1 MSTKVQKAA
10 KAAIAALPPG
20 TFRSCD
26 PEEVRQMNEDLEKA
40 GAACQ
45 EWLDSVKPKRK
56 AASPVS
62 SSREAAPALAMCAAG
77 HTRGK

>member
-20 TFRSCD
+20 TYRFCS
-26 PEEVRQMNEDLEKA
+26 PEEVRQMNQDLELA
-40 GAACQ
+40 GKDCQ

-56 AASPVS
+56 TASPVS
-62 SSREAAPALAMCAAG
+62 SSRETAQAMALCAAG
-77 HTRGK
+77 HARGK